1 MKVITKEQMEK
12 ILATFLRNGYSVDSI
27 NDDTYQWYLGWMN
40 YGEDRVTL
48 PLEINLD
55 NGSKSIVFMWWPHY
69 TDYNRSEIIGYIL
82 GAMSQLMPDMR
93 LRSQPSGDS
102 NTIEF
107 VFKEQ
112 EHEEQ

>member
-55 NGSKSIVFMWWPHY
+55 CGSKIIVFMWWPHY
-69 TDYNRSEIIGYIL
+69 TDYSRNEIIGYIR
-82 GAMSQLMPDMR
+82 GAMSILMPDMR
-93 LRSQPSGDS
+93 MRDALSDS
-102 NTIEF
+102 CSIVFE
-107 VFKEQ
+107 FKEQ
-112 EHEEQ
+112 ENEE

>member
-1 MKVITKEQMEK
+1 MKQVVTREQLRK

-55 NGSKSIVFMWWPHY
+55 CGSKNIVFMWWPHY
-69 TDYNRSEIIGYIL
+69 ADYSRNEIIGYIR
-82 GAMSQLMPDMR
+82 GAMSILMPDMR
-93 LRSQPSGDS
+93 MRDALSDGCS
-102 NTIEF
+102 IEF
-107 VFKEQ
+107 EFKEQ
-112 EHEEQ
+112 ENEE

>member
-1 MKVITKEQMEK
+1 MKVITKKQMEK

-55 NGSKSIVFMWWPHY
+55 CGSKIIVFMWWPHY
-69 TDYNRSEIIGYIL
+69 TDYSRNEIIGYIR
-82 GAMSQLMPDMR
+82 GAMSILMPDMR
-93 LRSQPSGDS
+93 MRDALSDS
-102 NTIEF
+102 CSIVFE
-107 VFKEQ
+107 FKEQ
-112 EHEEQ
+112 ENEE

>member
-1 MKVITKEQMEK
+1 MKQVVTREQLRK

-55 NGSKSIVFMWWPHY
+55 CGSKNIVFMWWPHY
-69 TDYNRSEIIGYIL
+69 ADYSRNEIIGYIR
-82 GAMSQLMPDMR
+82 GAMSILMPDMR
-93 LRSQPSGDS
+93 MRDTLSDS
-102 NTIEF
+102 CSIEF
-107 VFKEQ
+107 EFKEQ
-112 EHEEQ
+112 ENEE

>member
-48 PLEINLD
+48 PLELI
-55 NGSKSIVFMWWPHY
+55 STAVV
-69 TDYNRSEIIGYIL
+69 RIL
-82 GAMSQLMPDMR
+82 SLCGGRTIRITVVTR
-93 LRSQPSGDS
+93 L
-102 NTIEF
+102 
-107 VFKEQ
+107 
-112 EHEEQ
+112 

>member
-48 PLEINLD
+48 PLESPLYE
-55 NGSKSIVFMWWPHY
+55 GSFES
-69 TDYNRSEIIGYIL
+69 
-82 GAMSQLMPDMR
+82 SQTPFLLFIR
-93 LRSQPSGDS
+93 TWISCL
-102 NTIEF
+102 
-107 VFKEQ
+107 
-112 EHEEQ
+112 